1 MIGYIFSE
9 KMSYLVCRIEIDN
22 LDEMI
27 ETQQLQKLDILN
39 YSFLLD
45 SW

>member
-1 MIGYIFSE
+1 MI
-9 KMSYLVCRIEIDN
+9 CRIEIEIDD

-27 ETQQLQKLDILN
+27 ETQQLQQLNILN

>member
-1 MIGYIFSE
+1 MI
-9 KMSYLVCRIEIDN
+9 CRIEIEIDD

-27 ETQQLQKLDILN
+27 ETQQLQKLNILN

-45 SW
+45 S

>member
-1 MIGYIFSE
+1 MIW
-9 KMSYLVCRIEIDN
+9 RIEIEIEIDD

-27 ETQQLQKLDILN
+27 ETQQLQKLNILN

-45 SW
+45 S

>member
-1 MIGYIFSE
+1 MI
-9 KMSYLVCRIEIDN
+9 CRIEIEIDD

-27 ETQQLQKLDILN
+27 ETQQLQKLNILN

>member
-1 MIGYIFSE
+1 MI
-9 KMSYLVCRIEIDN
+9 CRIEIEIDD

-27 ETQQLQKLDILN
+27 ETQQFQKLNILN